1 MLEDPA
7 KGAWGDKLRLQLA
20 PGAPMASP
28 LVRLAL
34 VAKDADAEA
43 APFASGELR
52 LGKGAKGKEKVALTL
67 SAPIEGGPPRSS

>member
-20 PGAPMASP
+20 PGGPMASP

-34 VAKDADAEA
+34 VAKDAEA
-43 APFASGELR
+43 DRTLTQTLALIR
-52 LGKGAKGKEKVALTL
+52 TLTL
-67 SAPIEGGPPRSS
+67 HP

>member
-20 PGAPMASP
+20 PGGPMASP

-52 LGKGAKGKEKVALTL
+52 L
-67 SAPIEGGPPRSS
+67 